1 MQQVN
6 APIAQANI
14 PAPVTADRQYPL
26 SENTNQAHIKWLMH
40 KNPVLFTPDADQQWM
55 MEVVAEALDAG
66 VFYTSAMLE
75 HVQTRLAN
83 NLPSDYKTRGAT
95 AVEGGVL
102 GMESYY
108 ARHAVEAK
116 REHVLQVAAA
126 AKIKLGD
133 KINQAEIYFN
143 GKNSKWNGFVTEI
156 DMEYGNVKLDVS
168 RRGDKNR
175 YIMTLPAGHKA
186 LSLLVQSR
194 TIVQSSPEVDGIAP
208 HTTAVPARSNIPSS
222 QHTLF

>member
-6 APIAQANI
+6 ASIAQANQ
-14 PAPVTADRQYPL
+14 PAPVTAARQYPL
-26 SENTNQAHIKWLMH
+26 SENTNHAHTKWLMH

-55 MEVVAEALDAG
+55 MEIVAEALDAG
-66 VFYTSAMLE
+66 VFYTSDMLE
-75 HVQTRLAN
+75 HVQKRLAN
-83 NLPSDYKTRGAT
+83 NLPSDYMTRCASS
-95 AVEGGVL
+95 VEGGVL

-108 ARHAVEAK
+108 ARHAVSAK
-116 REHVLQVAAA
+116 REHDVQVAAV

-156 DMEYGNVKLDVS
+156 DMDYGNVKLDVS

-175 YIMTLPAGHKA
+175 YIMTLPACHKA
-186 LSLLVQSR
+186 LSLIVESR
-194 TIVQSSPEVDGIAP
+194 SIAQAAPSFDSIAP
-208 HTTAVPARSNIPSS
+208 FTTTIPTRSNVPSS